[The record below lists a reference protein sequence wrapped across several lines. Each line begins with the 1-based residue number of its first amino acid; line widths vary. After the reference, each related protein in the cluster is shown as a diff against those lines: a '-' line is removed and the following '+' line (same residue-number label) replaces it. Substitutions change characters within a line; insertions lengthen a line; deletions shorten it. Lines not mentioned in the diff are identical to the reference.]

1 MYIYNPSL
9 FIAPIQPPQV
19 GPEIAE
25 PSDDRSEVAEV
36 EAVYESFEEDLTTQI
51 CRQISPFGKCVT
63 LSNTVEAFSVGA
75 NNTSQRPTAPRGS
88 FHSPLFSFGD
98 SLNLDNEL
106 HHLLLSNTRTPE
118 SIRSSGSRLPRR
130 IVGSR
135 TMNTTQSPPSQLI
148 RRNWRSLFPAQ
159 GDQSGETD
167 RVSRTAEDPRSSSA
181 ESRVSGGGT
190 RERGSSDNNFLADE
204 EEAEAA
210 VEAVEDG
217 SNEMDSIR

>member
-19 GPEIAE
+19 GPENAE

-118 SIRSSGSRLPRR
+118 SIRSSGSRLPHR

-217 SNEMDSIR
+217 SNETDSIR